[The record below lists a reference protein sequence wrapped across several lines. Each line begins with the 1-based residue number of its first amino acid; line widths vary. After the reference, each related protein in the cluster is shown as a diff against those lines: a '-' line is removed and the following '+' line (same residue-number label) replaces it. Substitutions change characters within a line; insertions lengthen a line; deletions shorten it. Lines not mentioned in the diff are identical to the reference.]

1 MVSWSYNID
10 KLSLNHGIMVICC
23 SQGEAPHHSYL
34 VKRWMESGLRIPNFI
49 FGDFSTISA
58 FLSEKVVVE

>member
-10 KLSLNHGIMVICC
+10 KLSLSHGIMVICY
-23 SQGEAPHHSYL
+23 SQGEAPHHSCL
-34 VKRWMESGLRIPNFI
+34 VKRWMESGSRIQNFF

-58 FLSEKVVVE
+58 FLSEKLVVE